1 MKIYDEITN
10 EELTSPDLSAGYL
23 YTARRVAEHVPE
35 SREVMQGTVTEDDPK
50 GLEHI
55 ISGYDVY
62 EDCQLYHR
70 YTVAELAERQQAEI
84 EASTIVL
91 DDATKLSLMLAEIP
105 TEAKPTMPP
114 KLGYKWVPTYSGTA
128 GFVWELQ
135 EDPNA
140 YGTNDRPLY
149 WVDGMTVCTGYYY
162 TDGDKL
168 YMALQDGAPITGTNT
183 KDVDSTDATVAV
195 AEMLK
200 GKTAYARGAKLTGTM
215 PNNGA
220 VAGKITQKDG
230 KYTIPMGFHDGSG
243 SAEIDETEQ
252 AKLVPA
258 NIREGVTI
266 LGVEGSMSSS
276 EGMKPQAKSVTPTF
290 EQQTVLPDSAYN
302 CLSQVTVA
310 AIPTNYVDNAA
321 GGQTLTV
328 GG

>member
-10 EELTSPDLSAGYL
+10 EELTSPNLAAGYL

-128 GFVWELQ
+128 GFAWELQ

-168 YMALQDGAPITGTNT
+168 YMALQDGAAPAL
-183 KDVDSTDATVAV
+183 TD
-195 AEMLK
+195 
-200 GKTAYARGAKLTGTM
+200 
-215 PNNGA
+215 
-220 VAGKITQKDG
+220 
-230 KYTIPMGFHDGSG
+230 
-243 SAEIDETEQ
+243 TEW
-252 AKLVPA
+252 
-258 NIREGVTI
+258 
-266 LGVEGSMSSS
+266 
-276 EGMKPQAKSVTPTF
+276 F
-290 EQQTVLPDSAYN
+290 EV
-302 CLSQVTVA
+302 V
-310 AIPTNYVDNAA
+310 
-321 GGQTLTV
+321 
-328 GG
+328 

>member
-35 SREVMQGTVTEDDPK
+35 S
-50 GLEHI
+50 HI
-55 ISGYDVY
+55 ISGYDMY

-114 KLGYKWVPTYSGTA
+114 KLGYKWVPTYSSTA
-128 GFVWELQ
+128 GFAWELQ

-140 YGTNDRPLY
+140 YGTHDRPLY

-168 YMALQDGAPITGTNT
+168 YVALQDGAAPAL
-183 KDVDSTDATVAV
+183 TD
-195 AEMLK
+195 
-200 GKTAYARGAKLTGTM
+200 
-215 PNNGA
+215 
-220 VAGKITQKDG
+220 
-230 KYTIPMGFHDGSG
+230 
-243 SAEIDETEQ
+243 TEW
-252 AKLVPA
+252 
-258 NIREGVTI
+258 
-266 LGVEGSMSSS
+266 
-276 EGMKPQAKSVTPTF
+276 F
-290 EQQTVLPDSAYN
+290 EV
-302 CLSQVTVA
+302 V
-310 AIPTNYVDNAA
+310 
-321 GGQTLTV
+321 
-328 GG
+328 

>member
-35 SREVMQGTVTEDDPK
+35 SREVMQGTVTEENPK

-114 KLGYKWVPTYSGTA
+114 
-128 GFVWELQ
+128 GFAWELQ

-140 YGTNDRPLY
+140 YGTHDRPLY

-168 YMALQDGAPITGTNT
+168 YVAMQDGAAPAL
-183 KDVDSTDATVAV
+183 TD
-195 AEMLK
+195 
-200 GKTAYARGAKLTGTM
+200 
-215 PNNGA
+215 
-220 VAGKITQKDG
+220 
-230 KYTIPMGFHDGSG
+230 
-243 SAEIDETEQ
+243 TEW
-252 AKLVPA
+252 
-258 NIREGVTI
+258 
-266 LGVEGSMSSS
+266 
-276 EGMKPQAKSVTPTF
+276 F
-290 EQQTVLPDSAYN
+290 EV
-302 CLSQVTVA
+302 V
-310 AIPTNYVDNAA
+310 
-321 GGQTLTV
+321 
-328 GG
+328 